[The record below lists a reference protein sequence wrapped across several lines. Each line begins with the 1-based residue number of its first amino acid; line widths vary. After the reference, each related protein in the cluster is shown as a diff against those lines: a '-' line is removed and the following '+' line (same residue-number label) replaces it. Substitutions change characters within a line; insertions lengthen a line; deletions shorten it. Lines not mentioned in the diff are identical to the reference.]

1 MRNLYPME
9 NQELIMY
16 IVDYLI
22 TSYLVD
28 SSISMQIKK
37 HYLVLLLFFLLSLML
52 TAPSINSY
60 CLP

>member
-37 HYLVLLLFFLLSLML
+37 HYLVLLLFFF
-52 TAPSINSY
+52 TIINAY
-60 CLP
+60 GTFY